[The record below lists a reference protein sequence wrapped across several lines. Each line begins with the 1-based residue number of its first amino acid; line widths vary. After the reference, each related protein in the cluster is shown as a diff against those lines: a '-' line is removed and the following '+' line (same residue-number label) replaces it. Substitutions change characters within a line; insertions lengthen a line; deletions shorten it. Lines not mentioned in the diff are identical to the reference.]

1 MSLSQPNKIRSA
13 EHNFTRTALI
23 WGGLIAIIA
32 IALFFTAMSPLIA
45 WRSPVYIAACFAGV
59 IGLALLLLQPL
70 LIGGFLPGLPKHLS
84 RRMHPRIGV
93 LLMICVIVHV
103 GGLWLT
109 SPPDVIDALTF
120 SSPTPFSNWG
130 VIAMWSLLATTGLAL
145 FRRRLKLRAQNWSK
159 AHRFFALVIVIG
171 TIVHALLIEGMME
184 TVSKLTLC
192 VLVFAVTIKLI
203 FGSKFWTNF
212 RSKLKQ

>member
-1 MSLSQPNKIRSA
+1 MSQPKKIRST
-13 EHNFTRTALI
+13 EHHFTRTALI
-23 WGGLIAIIA
+23 WGSLIAIII

-59 IGLALLLLQPL
+59 LGLALLLLQPL

-84 RRMHPRIGV
+84 RRAHPRVGA
-93 LLMICVIVHV
+93 LLIICIIVHV

-130 VIAMWSLLATTGLAL
+130 VIAMWSLFATTGLAL
-145 FRRRLKLRAQNWSK
+145 FRRRLKLRAQNWRT

-184 TVSKLTLC
+184 TASKITLC

-203 FGSKFWTNF
+203 FGSKFLTNF
-212 RSKLKQ
+212 RSKPKQ

>member
-1 MSLSQPNKIRSA
+1 MSQPNKIRST
-13 EHNFTRTALI
+13 EHNFTRIALI

-32 IALFFTAMSPLIA
+32 ITLFFTAMSPLIA

-130 VIAMWSLLATTGLAL
+130 VIAMWSLFATTGLAL
-145 FRRRLKLRAQNWSK
+145 FRKRLKLRAQNWSN
-159 AHRFFALVIVIG
+159 AHRFLALVIVIG

>member
-1 MSLSQPNKIRSA
+1 LSQPKKIHST
-13 EHNFTRTALI
+13 EHNLKRSALI
-23 WGGLIAIIA
+23 WGGLIAVIA
-32 IALFFTAMSPLIA
+32 TPLFFTAISPLIA

-59 IGLALLLLQPL
+59 IGLSLLLLQPL
-70 LIGGFLPGLPKHLS
+70 LIGGLLPGLPKHFS
-84 RRMHPRIGV
+84 RRAHPRVGA
-93 LLMICVIVHV
+93 LLIICVIIHV

-130 VIAMWSLLATTGLAL
+130 VIAMWSLFATTGLAI
-145 FRRRLKLRAQNWSK
+145 FRRRLKLRVQNWSK
-159 AHRFFALVIVIG
+159 AHRLLALVIVVG

-212 RSKLKQ
+212 RSQTKQ

>member
-1 MSLSQPNKIRSA
+1 MSLSQPKKIRLK

-23 WGGLIAIIA
+23 WGGLIAIIS

-93 LLMICVIVHV
+93 LLMTCVIVHV

-130 VIAMWSLLATTGLAL
+130 VIAMWSLFATTGLAL

-159 AHRFFALVIVIG
+159 AHRLFALVIVIG

-212 RSKLKQ
+212 RSRPKQ